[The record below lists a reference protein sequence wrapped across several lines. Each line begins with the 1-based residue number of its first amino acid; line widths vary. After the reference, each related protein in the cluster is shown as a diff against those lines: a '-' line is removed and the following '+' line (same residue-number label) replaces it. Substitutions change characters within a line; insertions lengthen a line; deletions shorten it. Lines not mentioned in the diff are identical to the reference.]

1 MIVDFHFI
9 LWPVYQGG
17 LKKMIAFS
25 FCFLHPYSYLSL
37 MSLIMIRANSLSGPS
52 FLFLSQMVR
61 EKWKAID
68 KETKDYCELVCR
80 IIKDRHSQLL
90 TKYGNQFSDFTL
102 TTEVVPTQVN
112 KGKNEKSSSNAPV
125 IHTKAKERQYEK
137 SSSNAQKNVQPRM
150 SENRNHASQA
160 MLQDAEILHNASQVM
175 MQDAQ
180 IDSSNNNPEYV
191 YLPVQRYL
199 SLRASWT
206 REQAMLTNPVYCRL
220 YTMMQQQY
228 QQNQGAFLPPTYEVD
243 IPNSNKVS
251 VSSGSLGHSDHSN
264 CSDHSDTR

>member
-1 MIVDFHFI
+1 
-9 LWPVYQGG
+9 
-17 LKKMIAFS
+17 
-25 FCFLHPYSYLSL
+25 
-37 MSLIMIRANSLSGPS
+37 MSLIMIRANTLSVPS
-52 FLFLSQMVR
+52 FVDLSRMVG

-80 IIKDRHSQLL
+80 IIKDRHSRLL

-102 TTEVVPTQVN
+102 TTEVAPTQE
-112 KGKNEKSSSNAPV
+112 NEKSTSNAQKVEPRNENSHHASQATQLMKDRHPV
-125 IHTKAKERQYEK
+125 FHTKVKERQYKK

-160 MLQDAEILHNASQVM
+160 MMQDAEILHNASQAMIQDAEIFHNASQVM

-180 IDSSNNNPEYV
+180 IDSNNPEYV

-206 REQAMLTNPVYCRL
+206 REQAMLTNPVYYRL

-228 QQNQGAFLPPTYEVD
+228 QQNQGAFLPDRVR
-243 IPNSNKVS
+243 
-251 VSSGSLGHSDHSN
+251 SGSLGQIDHSN